1 MSVPDVKTQLLAV
14 IADGVRTLIWQNT
27 ADGHKGRNKPESVLQ
42 KLIDGKKENETMSF
56 ETAEEFEA
64 ERNRIVNSGR

>member
-27 ADGHKGRNKPESVLQ
+27 EDGHKGRNKPESVLQ

-56 ETAEEFEA
+56 ATAEEFEA